1 MLKKMETVKTTCSK
15 SELIKGFVDGWIK
28 QFNQIPSKESIGVL
42 YAQNSLETG
51 GTKYM
56 WNWNIGNVK
65 AVDKPGETV
74 EYCVLNNVWEIINGK
89 RIILSPNDP
98 GSWFR
103 SFPTLADGV
112 AHHFNFLK
120 NNRYKH
126 AWTAVESG
134 NPAAFA
140 HLLKVAGYYTAS
152 EADYI
157 KLMNSFF
164 NSYMKSNDY
173 ENAVSNN
180 PKVSVWTN
188 IGNMFNKIFT

>member
-120 NNRYKH
+120 NNRYKN

-140 HLLKVAGYYTAS
+140 HLLKIAGYYTAS
-152 EADYI
+152 ETDYI

-173 ENAVSNN
+173 ENAISNN
-180 PKVSVWTN
+180 PKVSVWTS
-188 IGNMFNKIFT
+188 IGNMFNKLLT

>member
-1 MLKKMETVKTTCSK
+1 MLKWAPTIKTQFTIFEFTK
-15 SELIKGFVDGWIK
+15 SLIDVWLKTYNV
-28 QFNQIPSKESIGVL
+28 IPAKEQLGVII
-42 YAQNSLETG
+42 AQWQLETG
-51 GTKYM
+51 SGKHCY
-56 WNWNIGNVK
+56 NYNIGNVK
-65 AVDKPGETV
+65 AVDKPNEIV

-140 HLLKVAGYYTAS
+140 HLLKIAGYYTAS

-180 PKVSVWTN
+180 PKISVWTN

>member
-1 MLKKMETVKTTCSK
+1 MLKKMETIKTTCSK

-28 QFNQIPSKESIGVL
+28 QFGKIPSKESIGVL

-65 AVDKPGETV
+65 AVDKPNEIV

-89 RIILSPNDP
+89 KIILSPNDP

-112 AHHFNFLK
+112 GHHFNFLK

-126 AWTAVESG
+126 AWTAVEAG

-152 EADYI
+152 EADYV

-164 NSYMKSNDY
+164 NQYMKSNDY
-173 ENAVSNN
+173 ENAVNNN
-180 PKVSVWTN
+180 PKVSVWTS
-188 IGNMFNKIFT
+188 IGNMFNKLLT

>member
-1 MLKKMETVKTTCSK
+1 METVKTTCSK

-152 EADYI
+152 ETDYI